1 MALYKT
7 DMRILRQVWGMV
19 FAGLLLCGTAACQ
32 QNKALVMQTPT
43 RQYQTQQ
50 VVLLV
55 IDGVRFSDTWGD
67 SSFAL
72 IPYMAR
78 QLAPQGIFHP
88 SFYNLGKTLTNPGH
102 VALTSGN
109 YQALSNNGSEIPDH
123 PSIFH
128 YYLQHTK
135 APATQA
141 WIITSKDKLQILAK
155 TQSQEPAAQ
164 FTPSTDC
171 GNNGQGTGYREDAV
185 TVRKAKEIMTQ
196 HRPKLVLINLKDPDS
211 QAHGEQWQG
220 YQNAIK
226 QSDTYA
232 YDLWNWIQQ
241 NPVYKNNT
249 TLIITNDHGRHDG
262 DRFKEHGD
270 LCEGCKHISL
280 LMLGPDVK
288 RGFTPTQARSQV
300 DVAATIAELL
310 NFPIPKRNG
319 EPMLE
324 LLREPVRPE

>member
-1 MALYKT
+1 
-7 DMRILRQVWGMV
+7 MRILQEVWSLVVLG
-19 FAGLLLCGTAACQ
+19 FLLCLMPSCQ
-32 QNKALVMQTPT
+32 QNKALVLQTPT

-67 SSFAL
+67 SSYAL
-72 IPYMAR
+72 IPNMAN
-78 QLAPQGIFHP
+78 QMAPQGIFHAK
-88 SFYNLGKTLTNPGH
+88 FYNQGKTLTNPGH
-102 VALTSGN
+102 VALTTGN
-109 YQALSNNGSEIPDH
+109 YQNLSNNGSEIPDH
-123 PSIFH
+123 PSVFH

-141 WIITSKDKLQILAK
+141 WIVASKDKLEILAK
-155 TQSQEPAAQ
+155 TNSQEPAAQ
-164 FTPSTDC
+164 FAPSTDC

-185 TVRKAKEIMTQ
+185 TVRRAKEIMTRHQ
-196 HRPKLVLINLKDPDS
+196 PKLLLINLKDPDS

-220 YQNAIK
+220 YLNAIK
-226 QSDTYA
+226 QSDSYA
-232 YDLWNWIQQ
+232 YELWNWIQQ
-241 NPVYKNNT
+241 DPFYKNTT
-249 TLIITNDHGRHDG
+249 TLIITNDHGRHIG
-262 DRFKEHGD
+262 NRFNEHGD

-288 RGFTPTQARSQV
+288 RGFIPTQARSQV

-310 NFPIPKRNG
+310 NFPIPRRDG

-324 LLREPVRPE
+324 LLREPARPE